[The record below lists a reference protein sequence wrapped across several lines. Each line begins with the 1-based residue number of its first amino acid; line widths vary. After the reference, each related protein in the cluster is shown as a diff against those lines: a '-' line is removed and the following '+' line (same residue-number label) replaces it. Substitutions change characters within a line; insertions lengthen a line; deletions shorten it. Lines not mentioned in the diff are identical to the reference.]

1 MSQNAFKEL
10 TFLSG
15 LIQYSPSFWKKPES
29 RMSLQEW
36 PGWLKYKPLV
46 AEKEISFDLD
56 GFINLHTTVKTLK
69 KGKKAI
75 CKLEHDCLHLS
86 SGKGF
91 KRSPQLKINTT
102 LIALQNPVFF
112 WQRLKWNVL
121 EQSHHL
127 RVAQCFPLYLGWH
140 WPLSFFCFRPRETS
154 MQEAWLEKQKGELF
168 SSISAIDR
176 CSE

>member
-1 MSQNAFKEL
+1 
-10 TFLSG
+10 
-15 LIQYSPSFWKKPES
+15 
-29 RMSLQEW
+29 MSLQEW

-91 KRSPQLKINTT
+91 KRSTQLKIYTI

-112 WQRLKWNVL
+112 FWQRLK
-121 EQSHHL
+121 
-127 RVAQCFPLYLGWH
+127 
-140 WPLSFFCFRPRETS
+140 
-154 MQEAWLEKQKGELF
+154 
-168 SSISAIDR
+168 
-176 CSE
+176 